1 LDTENEILN
10 TIFPPKKYILQRIY
24 SSPFTDQK
32 CRYKLREISSRFN
45 GQADLPR
52 VREGLEKGESD
63 EQL

>member
-1 LDTENEILN
+1 LDTENETLN

-24 SSPFTDQK
+24 FIHIIVQK

-45 GQADLPR
+45 GQVDLR
-52 VREGLEKGESD
+52 RDRGGLEKGESD